1 MKKLALVFGFLIC
14 FLGGCGNSGGDNDSP
29 GSPPDLTG
37 EWVGTFTS
45 NDGGASETITLVI
58 VDQNGEKI
66 LGHWDS
72 NTLVS
77 QGQANGYIS
86 PINDKRWIADM
97 DMTQGDDITC
107 CVPLLGCYTWPS
119 RQISMSGYYNNVNG
133 SVSIVDEDASS
144 NYGCLIHYGTMTL
157 TRQ

>member
-1 MKKLALVFGFLIC
+1 MKKLTLALGFLIC
-14 FLGGCGNSGGDNDSP
+14 FLAGCGGGGGSDSP

-37 EWVGTFTS
+37 EWVGTFTA
-45 NDGGASETITLVI
+45 NDGGADETISLVI
-58 VDQNGEKI
+58 VDQNGKNFS
-66 LGHWDS
+66 GTWDS
-72 NTLVS
+72 TTLVS
-77 QGQANGYIS
+77 QGQATGYIYTS
-86 PINDKRWIADM
+86 NDNRWIADV

-119 RQISMSGYYNNVNG
+119 TQISMSGYYDNING
-133 SVSIVDEDASS
+133 SISIVDEDVSS